1 MTLSR
6 LKRQGGISL
15 KMPQRKRASSRLER
29 RISWFFSSCGRK
41 LGVPLELRR
50 EPQGPAL
57 VALGKSS
64 LHASCEGF
72 LGIPL
77 QLVLCARSSSGLG
90 LEPQVSPP
98 GLTWISG
105 FLWSFNRRVKP
116 HRVWR
121 HTSPLSSRAV
131 KVLSGFL
138 SS

>member
-15 KMPQRKRASSRLER
+15 KMPQLKRASSRVER

-77 QLVLCARSSSGLG
+77 QSVPRPRSSSGLG

-116 HRVWR
+116 HLVWR
-121 HTSPLSSRAV
+121 HASPLSSRAV
-131 KVLSGFL
+131 KVVSDFLLS
-138 SS
+138 